1 MRALSEGIADA
12 SWLDRL
18 GARLHEVAWV
28 LSHWDDL
35 DADFLAIYGI
45 DLEDCDLSG
54 PRFFARAHR
63 LSAYTGVMQA
73 RVEEGREEADDRP
86 VARETPEAPGGTDQ
100 HEVDL
105 TAMRM
110 QFPGLV
116 SMAAAAEGGG
126 G

>member
-1 MRALSEGIADA
+1 MRALSEGIASA
-12 SWLDRL
+12 SWLDDL
-18 GARLHEVAWV
+18 KARLHQIAWV
-28 LSHWDDL
+28 PSHWDDL

-73 RVEEGREEADDRP
+73 RVEEDREEEQDRP
-86 VARETPEAPGGTDQ
+86 VAREETAGQGGTDQ
-100 HEVDL
+100 REVDL

-116 SMAAAAEGGG
+116 SMAAAEGEG
-126 G
+126 

>member
-18 GARLHEVAWV
+18 GARLHQVAWV

-54 PRFFARAHR
+54 PRYFALAHR

-73 RVEEGREEADDRP
+73 RVEEGREEEQDRP
-86 VARETPEAPGGTDQ
+86 AARTEPAGQGGTDQ

-116 SMAAAAEGGG
+116 SMAAAEGEG
-126 G
+126 